1 MPGGPLMRPDLRI
14 PPTPDRL
21 IAPACSAD
29 AIARREAF
37 VRAAAAAWSR
47 AGDAVAASRL
57 EAAADAL
64 ASRAVGRRD

>member
-1 MPGGPLMRPDLRI
+1 MRPGLLI
-14 PPTPDRL
+14 PPAPDRL
-21 IAPACSAD
+21 HALEPARAD

-64 ASRAVGRRD
+64 ASRAVVRRD

>member
-1 MPGGPLMRPDLRI
+1 MRPGLLI
-14 PPTPDRL
+14 PPAPDRL
-21 IAPACSAD
+21 HAPACSAD

-47 AGDAVAASRL
+47 AGDVAAASRL